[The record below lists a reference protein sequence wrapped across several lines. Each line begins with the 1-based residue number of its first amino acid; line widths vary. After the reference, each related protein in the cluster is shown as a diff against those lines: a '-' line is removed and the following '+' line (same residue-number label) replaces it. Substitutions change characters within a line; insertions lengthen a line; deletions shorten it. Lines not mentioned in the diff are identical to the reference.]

1 MRFLLVMLLVAC
13 GNRVALAPK
22 TPAVPVETPARDLA
36 AAKLAAPTGDRRSLA
51 KDPRVVDLDI
61 IRITA
66 NGSEMTSVATA
77 DEFKKANEAAK
88 AGRTDEAL
96 GIYRSIVQQFP
107 ESQFAPVSLFNIAAI
122 FDGRGDPRQTIAT
135 LRQLVTSYPDTRE
148 SIDGHLYIAAVQA
161 DHQQWPDALATL
173 DGILPRANLTFA
185 DRLEALAR
193 KGYVL
198 LELKRYDDADVA
210 LAAAIDEWRKAPHI
224 DDPYYIAM
232 AHYYRGEVAHR
243 RFADAPIRLP
253 DDQLVADLEQKRVY
267 AVAAYDQ
274 WKETLRFHHAYW
286 ATASGYQMS
295 QIFVELWQATVTAPY
310 PDKVQAPSR
319 ARYITEVHERV
330 REHLAKALE
339 GHRMNVELAKAFGV
353 DTDWSKGSEQQAAK
367 IMEMIAKD
375 SSGDYLTPPN
385 P

>member
-22 TPAVPVETPARDLA
+22 TPAVPVESPARDLA
-36 AAKLAAPTGDRRSLA
+36 AAKGAAPTGDHRSLA

-96 GIYRSIVQQFP
+96 GIYRGIVQQFP

-122 FDGRGDPRQTIAT
+122 FDGRGDPAHTIAT

-173 DGILPRANLTFA
+173 DSVLPRANLTFA

-198 LELKRYDDADVA
+198 LELKRYDDADTA
-210 LAAAIDEWRKAPHI
+210 LAGAIAEWRKAPHI
-224 DDPYYIAM
+224 DNPYYIAM

-253 DDQLVADLEQKRVY
+253 DDQMFADLEQKRVY

-274 WKETLRFHHAYW
+274 WKATLSF
-286 ATASGYQMS
+286 
-295 QIFVELWQATVTAPY
+295 
-310 PDKVQAPSR
+310 
-319 ARYITEVHERV
+319 
-330 REHLAKALE
+330 
-339 GHRMNVELAKAFGV
+339 
-353 DTDWSKGSEQQAAK
+353 
-367 IMEMIAKD
+367 
-375 SSGDYLTPPN
+375 
-385 P
+385 

>member
-1 MRFLLVMLLVAC
+1 MRFLLVMLLIAC
-13 GNRVALAPK
+13 GNRVAITPK
-22 TPAVPVETPARDLA
+22 TPAVPVESPARDLA
-36 AAKLAAPTGDRRSLA
+36 AAKTATPTGDHHAPA

-66 NGSEMTSVATA
+66 NGTDMTSVATA

-96 GIYRSIVQQFP
+96 GIYRGIVQQFP
-107 ESQFAPVSLFNIAAI
+107 ESRFAPVSLFNIAAI
-122 FDGRGDPRQTIAT
+122 FDGRGDPGQTIAT
-135 LRQLVTSYPDTRE
+135 LRQLVTSYPDARE
-148 SIDGHLYIAAVQA
+148 SIDGHLYIAAIQA
-161 DHQQWPDALATL
+161 DHQQWADALATL
-173 DGILPRANLTFA
+173 EAVLPRANLTFA

-198 LELKRYDDADVA
+198 LELKRYDDADAA
-210 LAAAIDEWRKAPHI
+210 LTAAIAEWRKAPHI

-253 DDQLVADLEQKRVY
+253 DDQLIADLEQKRVY

-274 WKETLRFHHAYW
+274 WKEALRFHHAYW

-310 PDKVQAPSR
+310 PEKVDAPSR

-339 GHRMNVELAKAFGV
+339 GHRMNVEMAKAFGV

-385 P
+385 R